1 MLKLK
6 RYLQF
11 FAEGDPA
18 VETAPATPPAAPTP
32 TGKTFSEDYVQT
44 LREEAKQRRLSEKNL
59 AAKLRAVMG
68 LKEDEEVDDAK
79 ITAYQTKHQSELTA
93 AMQKANERLLQA
105 EIKSLEGVDAKLV
118 SRLLDKSKVKI
129 AEDGTV
135 TGLKE
140 AVDELAKEFPA
151 VLKAASTTSPANP
164 PGAGGVSLQDEYNQA
179 YKDAQANPR
188 NEELKKKVFL
198 LKERLRG

>member
-1 MLKLK
+1 MLKLP
-6 RYLQF
+6 LQY
-11 FAEGDPA
+11 FADAADTTPA
-18 VETAPATPPAAPTP
+18 AEQTPPAAPAP

-44 LREEAKQRRLSEKNL
+44 LREEAKQRRLAEKNL

-68 LKEDEEVDDAK
+68 LKEDEEIDDAK
-79 ITAYQTKHQSELTA
+79 ISAYQTKHQSELTA

-140 AVDELAKEFPA
+140 AVDVLAKEFPA
-151 VLKAASTTSPANP
+151 VLKSSQTTSPANP
-164 PGAGGVSLQDEYNQA
+164 PGAGGMSLQDEYNQA